1 VKLYGHHI
9 GDSDPATDP
18 ERHGDLNGPFDGSID
33 RIAGHGTFLAGLVH
47 QACPDAQILSW
58 RGIPADRPL
67 VESEWLTTLAQIT
80 ELVRLDREGKRGGHP
95 IDVLSLSMGYYHEN
109 KADDLLDPILLTI
122 LRELAGLGVV
132 VVASAGNDATDRPC
146 YPAAFAPWS
155 NRKGPVH
162 RHRDRVPVVSVG
174 ALNPNTSDALFSN
187 AGFWVRAYAP
197 GASLMSTMPPFQ
209 GGLQPTAKTW
219 VDGRLRESVD
229 PDDFRSG
236 RRRDGEQRGGFG
248 VWSGTSFAAPLM
260 AGALAAAMSKS
271 LMNRKNPPQGA
282 AAAVRR
288 GWRAVERLTD
298 MQRPE

>member
-1 VKLYGHHI
+1 
-9 GDSDPATDP
+9 
-18 ERHGDLNGPFDGSID
+18 
-33 RIAGHGTFLAGLVH
+33 
-47 QACPDAQILSW
+47 
-58 RGIPADRPL
+58 
-67 VESEWLTTLAQIT
+67 
-80 ELVRLDREGKRGGHP
+80 
-95 IDVLSLSMGYYHEN
+95 
-109 KADDLLDPILLTI
+109 
-122 LRELAGLGVV
+122 
-132 VVASAGNDATDRPC
+132 
-146 YPAAFAPWS
+146 
-155 NRKGPVH
+155 VH

-187 AGFWVRAYAP
+187 AGSWVRAYAP

-236 RRRDGEQRGGFG
+236 RRRDGRAARRLRRVERDVVRGTADG
-248 VWSGTSFAAPLM
+248 
-260 AGALAAAMSKS
+260 GALAAAMSKS